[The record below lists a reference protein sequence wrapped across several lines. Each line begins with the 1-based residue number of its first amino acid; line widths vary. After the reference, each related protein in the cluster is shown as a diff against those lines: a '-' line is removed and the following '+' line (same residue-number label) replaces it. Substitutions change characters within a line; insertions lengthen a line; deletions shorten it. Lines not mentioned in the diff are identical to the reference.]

1 MTVVSSKE
9 FATNQDKY
17 FDLALDEQVCI
28 QKGNNM
34 FLLIYKN
41 VNNAGDMNIYHDAS
55 IYDRVL
61 EPDDDFR
68 RAITM
73 DELRRRVKEN
83 IHQWY
88 SERNECNSITGG
100 TAVS

>member
-9 FATNQDKY
+9 FATNQEKY

-28 QKGNNM
+28 QRGDNL
-34 FLLIYKN
+34 FHLIYKHADEM
-41 VNNAGDMNIYHDAS
+41 NNNDFEEF
-55 IYDRVL
+55 L

-73 DELRRRVKEN
+73 DEFINRALVMVEKVDKM
-83 IHQWY
+83 Y
-88 SERNECNSITGG
+88 
-100 TAVS
+100 AKK